1 MIIEIKDMIEQETFP
16 IFEQLS
22 KYIIG
27 YLDRNYPQINREGRR
42 IKNEGRPMTFEQV
55 KDILNDNLDS
65 KQEENRAI
73 VNKILQEAMYDYLSI
88 IGKRNLNIMKQ
99 IDSGDFNTEEVS
111 DEKDYI
117 NGINYILAKLSRIP
131 HPLEELRKPEKDRI
145 P

>member
-117 NGINYILAKLSRIP
+117 NGINYILAVLHRTP